1 MISFIYLSFT
11 FTSFQSQVL
20 SELQR
25 KDTAFKYR
33 QDLLCMAQCKLEI
46 KCMLILWE
54 VRTQVPCVWVS
65 INSVPAVQS
74 CGCLYVSIPLCCIG
88 LPTYAPDLPHTEHQ
102 QTSRRVDTPVHSFHR
117 HFSEVHHLPGLCGDY
132 IRPLPLR
139 SSLLG
144 EGLKAAFHI
153 QKPCGNQRTP

>member
-1 MISFIYLSFT
+1 MISFIYLFFT

-25 KDTAFKYR
+25 KDAAFKYR

-74 CGCLYVSIPLCCIG
+74 CGCLYVSIPLCCTG

-102 QTSRRVDTPVHSFHR
+102 QTSRSVDTPVHSFHR